1 MPPRPK
7 RSAAAKGRGG
17 SKAVKSAAALQTD
30 NPITRRIGPIFDPAW
45 LKLVKEETL
54 REIAVIQLDGLREM
68 LDVER
73 KAVEQI
79 RSAINKNR

>member
-1 MPPRPK
+1 MPPRPRK
-7 RSAAAKGRGG
+7 RATSKAAAK
-17 SKAVKSAAALQTD
+17 APAAFSAID

-54 REIAVIQLDGLREM
+54 REIAIIQLDGVKEM
-68 LDVER
+68 LEVER

-79 RSAINKNR
+79 RQTIKGR